1 MPQSLD
7 EIYNATTK
15 RPSLDDLYKG
25 PAAKPAAKPES
36 GGLWSSAA
44 DFFKSIPQGVVRGAT
59 SAASA
64 LGQAEEGLQ
73 TGGAQQTVPGAG
85 ESAKL
90 AGVDRLPQP
99 QGAAGRFGGAIGE
112 GFGNPSSYMMPGGVA
127 AKTLGILGASVGG
140 QAGAEATP
148 GSSVGPVI
156 GGMLGGAAPG
166 ALSNAARRVVTP
178 IQPRAGNTPAAIER
192 GNAVQTLRGAGVEP
206 SAGDVLGS
214 ARLREVERFGSL
226 PGGGGSY
233 ERVKRTPEQQL
244 TSAVLHELGETGQY
258 GETLNDTVF
267 RESGRRIGQEFEA
280 TARALPIEYS
290 PAMQNDLVAI
300 MLRMQQD
307 GASPEVSRRVGAL
320 VRRLL
325 PNQRPQLGDLF
336 EIGPTGTHTMP
347 GERYQAFT
355 KTGEN
360 LDRAIHSDN
369 SDLAHYATLVRSAV
383 DDALE
388 ATATSSGNTQ
398 MLERLR
404 TARRQ
409 WYNRLI
415 AFQSVAK
422 RGEMAGVGQINPD
435 TLVSK
440 LTNNQDARLAFAA
453 KRSNL
458 ARLAGAASTVMSPY
472 KELGFGGMHEA
483 GGRAAISGLGAG
495 AGSGAGALLGGPA
508 GAVSGAIAGFLAPGG
523 AARLVNSPAVQT
535 WLKGNT
541 DWQNTLRRLGYLQPA
556 PRPRQTLGRLAV
568 GGAIGAQR
576 KKEKSRPQLY
586 E

>member
-1 MPQSLD
+1 
-7 EIYNATTK
+7 
-15 RPSLDDLYKG
+15 
-25 PAAKPAAKPES
+25 
-36 GGLWSSAA
+36 
-44 DFFKSIPQGVVRGAT
+44 
-59 SAASA
+59 
-64 LGQAEEGLQ
+64 
-73 TGGAQQTVPGAG
+73 
-85 ESAKL
+85 
-90 AGVDRLPQP
+90 
-99 QGAAGRFGGAIGE
+99 
-112 GFGNPSSYMMPGGVA
+112 
-127 AKTLGILGASVGG
+127 
-140 QAGAEATP
+140 
-148 GSSVGPVI
+148 
-156 GGMLGGAAPG
+156 
-166 ALSNAARRVVTP
+166 
-178 IQPRAGNTPAAIER
+178 
-192 GNAVQTLRGAGVEP
+192 
-206 SAGDVLGS
+206 
-214 ARLREVERFGSL
+214 
-226 PGGGGSY
+226 
-233 ERVKRTPEQQL
+233 
-244 TSAVLHELGETGQY
+244 
-258 GETLNDTVF
+258 
-267 RESGRRIGQEFEA
+267 
-280 TARALPIEYS
+280 
-290 PAMQNDLVAI
+290 
-300 MLRMQQD
+300 
-307 GASPEVSRRVGAL
+307 
-320 VRRLL
+320 
-325 PNQRPQLGDLF
+325 
-336 EIGPTGTHTMP
+336 MP